1 MSRQLGYCTN
11 VHAGADL
18 RQTRT
23 NLEKFALVVKQR
35 FSPDDSMGIGLWL
48 SASTSRQL
56 QSSGKTS
63 ELAEWLDD
71 HGLVP
76 FTFNGFPYGDFHRDV
91 VKHDVYQPT
100 WFEAERFDYTVDLID
115 ILHAVLPPQLE
126 GSISTLPISWG
137 NPRPS
142 SDQLDAAAA
151 QLCRI
156 AEYLRK
162 LEEQQGRL
170 IYICLEPEPGCVLQ
184 RTGDVID
191 FCRQRLLPAGD
202 DDLVHRYIRACH
214 DICHAAVM
222 FEEQDEVLRQYRDA
236 GILVGKVQVSN
247 AVRVSL
253 DSMSEEERAAAI
265 EQLYE
270 FAEDRYLHQTVIS
283 SSSGQSVEFFE
294 DLPAALASVP
304 DAARKTEEWRI
315 HFHVP
320 IYLEQFG
327 NLSTTQDQIR
337 DCLKSASDQD
347 KLVQFEVE
355 TYAWDVL
362 PAELQHENVAIGIA
376 EEMRWLAQVFTE

>member
-1 MSRQLGYCTN
+1 
-11 VHAGADL
+11 
-18 RQTRT
+18 
-23 NLEKFALVVKQR
+23 
-35 FSPDDSMGIGLWL
+35 MGIGLWL

-162 LEEQQGRL
+162 IEEQQGRL

-191 FCRQRLLPAGD
+191 FYRQQLLPAGD
-202 DDLVHRYIRACH
+202 DDLVHRYIRVCH

-283 SSSGQSVEFFE
+283 SNSGQSVEFFE